1 MTRAAPAPHRP
12 PVWSWVFPLAG
23 LALLAGERLGLLPAG
38 TDGVAALAAVAV
50 VGAVFASVHHAEI
63 VAARLGQ
70 PYGSLVLAAA
80 VTAIETSLI
89 LSVLLSAEANA
100 PEVARDTVLAVLMIV
115 LNGVVGLCLLAGGIR
130 HHEQGFQVRGASGAL
145 SVVGTLAVLAMILPN
160 YTLAKPGSLYSP
172 VQLSFIAVMS
182 LALYGLFVFVQT
194 VTHRSDFVD
203 AEGNEVHAH
212 EISNG
217 QALRAAGLLV
227 LALVAVVLLAET
239 LSLPVA
245 RAVDGAGLPPAFV
258 GVVIATLTL
267 LPEGL
272 SAFRAARANRLQ
284 TSLNLALGSAMA
296 SIGLTIPVV
305 SLVSVFVG
313 KSLVMGLDPEHMVL
327 MVLTLFAG
335 TLTLATGRTTV
346 LQGGVHMV
354 IFAAFLVIAAI
365 P

>member
-23 LALLAGERLGLLPAG
+23 LALLAGERLGLLAAG
-38 TDGVAALAAVAV
+38 ADGVAALAAVAV

-89 LSVLLSAEANA
+89 LSVLLSAGANA

-212 EISNG
+212 EIRTARRCAPPGCWSW
-217 QALRAAGLLV
+217 RW
-227 LALVAVVLLAET
+227 
-239 LSLPVA
+239 LPWCCWP
-245 RAVDGAGLPPAFV
+245 R
-258 GVVIATLTL
+258 
-267 LPEGL
+267 
-272 SAFRAARANRLQ
+272 R
-284 TSLNLALGSAMA
+284 
-296 SIGLTIPVV
+296 
-305 SLVSVFVG
+305 
-313 KSLVMGLDPEHMVL
+313 
-327 MVLTLFAG
+327 
-335 TLTLATGRTTV
+335 
-346 LQGGVHMV
+346 
-354 IFAAFLVIAAI
+354 
-365 P
+365 